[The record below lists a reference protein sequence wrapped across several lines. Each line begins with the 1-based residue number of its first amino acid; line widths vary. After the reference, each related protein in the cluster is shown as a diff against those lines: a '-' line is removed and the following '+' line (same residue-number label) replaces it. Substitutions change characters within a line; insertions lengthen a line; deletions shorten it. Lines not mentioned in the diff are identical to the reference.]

1 MTSCSPPPALRL
13 EKLVIEN
20 FKAFKGHFELSLN
33 DGLNI
38 VVGDN
43 EAGKSTILEAINL
56 ALTGQIYG
64 RHIKN
69 ELSQYLFNI
78 DVVKEYCE
86 SLKSKTPSLPPSILI
101 ELYFSDYQLYR
112 GSNNSSRQDKSGLF
126 FSIEFDEC
134 YSSEYE
140 QLCKSEEVKTLPI
153 EYYTVVWKSFALE
166 GVSPYTIPLKS
177 SFINSSETRFSN
189 GSDIYL
195 SRIIKDSL
203 EDVQRIGLAQCYR
216 RMVDNFAAEDAVKSI
231 NDNITEQAEISSKS
245 VKISAEISTANA
257 WEKIISTY
265 LNGIPFQQI
274 GKGEQCI
281 VKTNLALTHKRAT
294 CASLILLEEP
304 ENHLSH
310 SKLSKLI
317 DYIKGKCE
325 GKQIIIST
333 HSSFVA
339 NKLGIEDLILLN
351 DQKTTSFKEL
361 TKDTYS
367 FFSKLPGYDTLRLL
381 LAEKA
386 ILVEGDC
393 DELVIQKIYHNRYG
407 KLPIEDGIDVI
418 SVGLSYKRFFE
429 IAKKINKKVA
439 AIRDNDGRISSIR
452 SNDSNYLKENGGLQI
467 LFFDEVEYPYSG
479 NLPDYNN
486 NTLEPCILRAN
497 DLTKLNSILKTNH
510 KSEDDLLQYMKNN
523 KTDCALNFFET
534 KEDFTSP
541 KYIIEAIEF
550 VHEQ

>member
-86 SLKSKTPSLPPSILI
+86 SLKSNAPSQPPSILI

-112 GSNNSSRQDKSGLF
+112 GSNNSSKQDKSGLF
-126 FSIEFDEC
+126 FSIEFDES

-140 QLCKSEEVKTLPI
+140 QLCNSEGVKTLPI

-177 SFINSSETRFSN
+177 SFINSSESRFSN

-203 EDVQRIGLAQCYR
+203 EDVQKIGLAQCYR
-216 RMVDNFAAEDAVKSI
+216 KMAEFFAANDSVTSI
-231 NDNITEQAEISSKS
+231 NNKITEQAEISSKS

-265 LNGIPFQQI
+265 LDDIPFQQI

-294 CASLILLEEP
+294 CANLILLEEP

-317 DYIKGKCE
+317 NYIKEKCE

-361 TKDTYS
+361 TQDTYS

-386 ILVEGDC
+386 ILVEGAC
-393 DELVIQKIYHNRYG
+393 DELVVQKIYFNNYG

-418 SVGLSYKRFFE
+418 SVGLSYKRFLE

-439 AIRDNDGRISSIR
+439 AIRDNDGKTGSIR
-452 SNDSNYLKENGGLQI
+452 ANDSTYLKENNQLQV
-467 LFFDEVEYPYSG
+467 LFFDEVEQKYTG
-479 NLPDYNN
+479 NLAYYNY
-486 NTLEPCILRAN
+486 NTLEPCLLRAN
-497 DLTKLNSILKTNH
+497 SLAKLNLVLGTNY
-510 KSEDDLLQYMKNN
+510 KSEDELLQHMRTN
-523 KTDCALNFFET
+523 KTDCALKIFET
-534 KEDFTSP
+534 CEEFNSP
-541 KYIIEAIEF
+541 NYIMNAIEF